1 MNIMI
6 IGAGFTGIQLA
17 KRLLNEKN
25 TVTIIDNNEETVE
38 NVKSQLDC
46 DVFAT
51 DGNNLDNLEEH
62 GIAKQD
68 ALVAVTD
75 NDEINMITCSLVD
88 AVYPGILK
96 IARVRNYAYYVNT
109 NVAAEH
115 HAEAFKG
122 NRRPL
127 YGIDYMVHPD
137 VEAAEAIVKAVEHGA
152 IGDIVD
158 FGDNGEFEVTA
169 LQIEKDSKL
178 DGTALKNIRNLT
190 DKKFL
195 VVYQETKDEDSDNMV
210 SALPSGETIL
220 HAGDRIGIIT
230 AKENVQDLIEL
241 CGIRKD
247 VIKKICLCGIGRV
260 GTIVAE
266 KIFEKENN
274 SSIRRFFG
282 KEKKSNQSVTII
294 DTDIELCEAAKRKF
308 PSANVIHA
316 DITDG
321 NIIEEERLDKCNL
334 LICATHNHEL
344 NMVISAYLESL
355 GVEKSI
361 VLVNQ
366 AQYGN
371 IARKLGIE
379 VAIPMKDTLVDS
391 IISHLHGKSVTG
403 IHTVSNGEFEIIEC
417 DLSPSS
423 KFAGKQLKDIANPG
437 QYLVLL
443 IKKPGS
449 KNYELPQGNTTL
461 NTGDHLVIIEKTGD
475 KKVLEKFSK

>member
-25 TVTIIDNNEETVE
+25 TVTIIDNNEETIE

-46 DVFAT
+46 DAFAI
-51 DGNNLDNLEEH
+51 DGNNLENLEEH
-62 GIAKQD
+62 GIEKQD
-68 ALVAVTD
+68 ALVTVTN

-88 AVYPGILK
+88 TVYPNILK

-109 NVAAEH
+109 NDVAKH
-115 HAEAFKG
+115 HADTFKG
-122 NRRPL
+122 NHRPL

-152 IGDIVD
+152 ISDIVD
-158 FGDNGEFEVTA
+158 FGENGEYEVTA
-169 LQIEKDSKL
+169 LQVEKDSKL

-195 VVYQETKDEDSDNMV
+195 VVYQETKDPESDNMI

-230 AKENVQDLIEL
+230 AKENITDMVDL
-241 CGIRKD
+241 CGIQID

-266 KIFEKENN
+266 RIME
-274 SSIRRFFG
+274 
-282 KEKKSNQSVTII
+282 KEKKSLLTKILGGTKKSTQSFTII
-294 DTDIELCEAAKRKF
+294 DTDYELCEAAKNKF
-308 PSANVIHA
+308 PTANVIHA

-321 NIIEEERLDKCNL
+321 AIIEEERLDKCNL

-355 GVEKSI
+355 GVERSI

-379 VAIPMKDTLVDS
+379 VAIPMRDTLVDS

-417 DLSPSS
+417 DLSPNS
-423 KFAGKQLKDIANPG
+423 KFAGKALKDIANSG

-449 KNYELPQGNTTL
+449 KSFELPQGNSIL
-461 NTGDHLVIIEKTGD
+461 SAGDHLVIIEKTGD

>member
-6 IGAGFTGIQLA
+6 IGAGFTGVQLA

-46 DVFAT
+46 DVFAV

-62 GIAKQD
+62 GIEKQD
-68 ALVAVTD
+68 ALVTVTD
-75 NDEINMITCSLVD
+75 NDEVNMITCSLVD
-88 AVYPGILK
+88 AVYPNILK

-109 NVAAEH
+109 NDAAKH
-115 HAEAFKG
+115 HADTFKG
-122 NRRPL
+122 NHRPL
-127 YGIDYMVHPD
+127 YGIDFMVHPD

-152 IGDIVD
+152 ISDIVD
-158 FGDNGEFEVTA
+158 FGENGDFEITS
-169 LQIEKDSKL
+169 LQVEKESKL
-178 DGTALKNIRNLT
+178 DGTALKNIRTLT
-190 DKKFL
+190 DKKFI
-195 VVYQETKDEDSDNMV
+195 VVYQETKDKETDNMI

-230 AKENVQDLIEL
+230 AKENVGDLLEL
-241 CGIRKD
+241 CGIQVD

-266 KIFEKENN
+266 RIIEKDRN
-274 SSIRRFFG
+274 SVINKLFG
-282 KEKKSNQSVTII
+282 REKKSNQSITII
-294 DTDIELCEAAKRKF
+294 DTDYELCEAAKNKF
-308 PSANVIHA
+308 PSANVVHA
-316 DITDG
+316 DITDD

-366 AQYGN
+366 SQYGN
-371 IARKLGIE
+371 IARRLGIE
-379 VAIPMKDTLVDS
+379 VAIPMRDTLVDS
-391 IISHLHGKSVTG
+391 IISHLHGKSVKG
-403 IHTVSNGEFEIIEC
+403 IHTVSNESEQS
-417 DLSPSS
+417 SPSES
-423 KFAGKQLKDIANPG
+423 SRRTEIPSSTSSLEGKRNQTSPLRSSIPTTSC
-437 QYLVLL
+437 V
-443 IKKPGS
+443 KPPKTNFLQQMS
-449 KNYELPQGNTTL
+449 FMRTSLMTT
-461 NTGDHLVIIEKTGD
+461 
-475 KKVLEKFSK
+475 